1 MRTKDMDVDAGTRMG
16 EVFLLPTRR
25 AVRGEALDRM
35 RESELTLGY
44 IEEAVGHLTSLS
56 PIIAMSAGDW
66 NVYSTRA
73 QFAVGRVL
81 NAIEK
86 AEPRISDAGACV
98 LPAREWA
105 EILAKV
111 RKEGMMVA
119 ALASALCS
127 NSMPPADRCHA
138 QSAMSGEVAELIAGL
153 LRARRLFQRSA

>member
-1 MRTKDMDVDAGTRMG
+1 MG
-16 EVFLLPTRR
+16 EVFLLHTRR
-25 AVRGEALDRM
+25 AIRGEALDRV
-35 RESELTLGY
+35 REGELTLSY
-44 IEEAVGHLTSLS
+44 IEDAVGHLTLLP

-66 NVYSTRA
+66 NVYSTSA
-73 QFAVGRVL
+73 QFALGRVL

-86 AEPRISDAGACV
+86 TEPRISDAACV
-98 LPAREWA
+98 PPAREWA

-111 RKEGMMVA
+111 RKEGKMVA

-138 QSAMSGEVAELIAGL
+138 QIAMSGEVAELIAEL